1 MLTIDNK
8 EMGRK
13 LEGEEE
19 DLGIGTTKAFF
30 QSEGKEQDEIEEL
43 KIKDRG
49 KEME

>member
-1 MLTIDNK
+1 
-8 EMGRK
+8 MGRK
-13 LEGEEE
+13 LEGEEEWEE